1 MTTKKI
7 VAILIG
13 IVLIAFGIGFL
24 ALNSKGYEISK
35 NKDIGSINLDEK
47 STEAIDSIDKI
58 YITAPIAKV
67 NIIPEDRDNVHVH
80 YHGHIPNNIKTDL
93 VTKKVKNTLE
103 IRTENKNHIKIGF
116 SNFNNLEIFLDVYVP
131 NNYSKNM
138 DIESDLGDI
147 NISDFNLDQ
156 LEIDADLGNIKV
168 KNIDAKEIDI
178 DADLGN
184 VNIENINAEKIEIDC
199 NSGNIIAKSIKG
211 DTKAKAD
218 LGNIELSYED
228 FNYNLDAVSNL
239 GSITITLPKDANF
252 NLNAKSNLGT
262 VKSDFPV
269 TTTESSNTK
278 LKGTVG
284 DGGKDIILAVD
295 LGSIKIK
302 SK

>member
-156 LEIDADLGNIKV
+156 LEIDADLGN
-168 KNIDAKEIDI
+168 
-178 DADLGN
+178 

-199 NSGNIIAKSIKG
+199 DSGNIIAKSIKG